1 MWIFLLMLKNV
12 LSIALVRTG
21 LILFLLLLPL
31 TSLAQSKNIE
41 KHDPNQ
47 PIDIIADDLEVRQ
60 DQNIAIFRGAV
71 EAKQGQLIL
80 MAETLTVYYKE
91 HAGEGDAPIGRI
103 DAAGDVRLSS
113 PNESADGHW
122 AIYDVE
128 RQIITLGGDV
138 SLRQN
143 DSLLTGNRL
152 ELDLASGVT
161 RFAGTTENG
170 EKGRVRGRFSVPE

>member
-1 MWIFLLMLKNV
+1 MLKRV
-12 LSIALVRTG
+12 LYRTG
-21 LILFLLLLPL
+21 VLAFVFAVLLAVPQLVQ
-31 TSLAQSKNIE
+31 AQSQDIDR
-41 KHDPNQ
+41 HDPNL
-47 PIDIIADDLEVRQ
+47 PIDIVADELEVRQ

-71 EAKQGQLIL
+71 EVKQGTLTL

-103 DAAGDVRLSS
+103 DAAGDVHLSS

-138 SLRQN
+138 TLIQN
-143 DSLLTGNRL
+143 DSVLTGNRL

-161 RFAGTTENG
+161 RFAGTSENG

>member
-1 MWIFLLMLKNV
+1 MLKNYIFKAGA
-12 LSIALVRTG
+12 LALV
-21 LILFLLLLPL
+21 LCALLFS
-31 TSLAQSKNIE
+31 THASLAQSNQTN
-41 KHDPNQ
+41 KHDSSL

-71 EAKQGQLIL
+71 EAKQGELIL
-80 MAETLTVYYKE
+80 KAETLTVYYKE

-128 RQIITLGGDV
+128 RQIITVGGDV
-138 SLRQN
+138 NLQQN

-152 ELDLASGVT
+152 VLDLASGVT
-161 RFAGTTENG
+161 KFAGSDENG